1 MTHTSYYT
9 CVGGIC
15 LSRTEATWST
25 RPWPSLQQQHITRE
39 NTSPTTHQGI
49 SDLGIVPTNNCNP
62 HNMWKYSLKPIF
74 VLTLPHWLP
83 ASARRAP
90 NCPQNLATFG
100 VGTTIKSILLTF
112 CLVWGGSLRC
122 KLPLQW
128 CVDVNGIDLIVVPT
142 PKVAKFCAQLG
153 VRRAAAAK

>member
-1 MTHTSYYT
+1 MFYT

-100 VGTTIKSILLTF
+100 VGTTIKSIPLTSTHH
-112 CLVWGGSLRC
+112 CSGSLHL
-122 KLPLQW
+122 KLLPHTYICSNILKIY
-128 CVDVNGIDLIVVPT
+128 CNSELISFDLILLKKSLKSGRVQ
-142 PKVAKFCAQLG
+142 K
-153 VRRAAAAK
+153 